1 MRSDFMNLSTL
12 IVLVIVIVI
21 FVAIVVNIVLKRKK
35 GKATF
40 FCDGDCAN
48 CHMHGDQKTKSS

>member
-1 MRSDFMNLSTL
+1 MNLSTL
-12 IVLVIVIVI
+12 IVLVIVIAI
-21 FVAIVVNIVLKRKK
+21 FLAIVVNIVLKRKK